1 MNQQI
6 AQLQQEIRA
15 RKQRVMEIDVEI
27 GRRANE
33 IRTMLGSSLTPNRTI
48 QFRIVAS
55 LAAEVA
61 CLQEERN
68 KLQAEIEQGEKEL
81 SG

>member
-6 AQLQQEIRA
+6 AQLQQEIKA
-15 RKQRVMEIDVEI
+15 RKFRVMEIDVEI

-33 IRTMLGSSLTPNRTI
+33 IRAMLGSSLTPNRNI
-48 QFRIVAS
+48 QFRLVAG

-61 CLQEERN
+61 CLQDDRA
-68 KLQAEIEQGEKEL
+68 KLQSEIEQGEKEL
-81 SG
+81 AG